1 MFTFERKRKD
11 TMILNMGPSHNAT
24 HGTLRIV
31 LELDG
36 EIITNATI
44 EIGYLHR
51 GIEKMAEHRTYNG
64 FIPLTDRMNYVSPIM
79 NNISYALAVEKLLGI
94 EVPQRGR
101 YIRVIMNEF
110 TRIADHLVAI
120 GTNVVD
126 IGALTNYF
134 YFFKERERIY
144 DLIEKVVGA
153 RLTTTFTRV
162 GGIQKDVADDFGSDV
177 RFLLK
182 EIPKSIN
189 DVDKLLTKNRIF
201 MDRTIG
207 VGAITR
213 ERALEYGFTGPVL
226 RATGLEW
233 DLRKK
238 QPYSSY
244 EDFQFDIPIGEN
256 GDTYDRYLVRMEEM
270 RQSLRIIQEAIDNL
284 PGGPVRVDDPHITLP
299 PKEDVYNT
307 MEGLIHH
314 FMLIM
319 YGIKA
324 KPGYVYFGTE
334 VANGELGFYIV
345 SDGEQYPYRLKV
357 RPPCFAI
364 FQAFPELIKGHLIS
378 DAIAILGS
386 LNIVA
391 GELDR

>member
-1 MFTFERKRKD
+1 MFTFEKRKKD
-11 TMILNMGPSHNAT
+11 TMILNLGPSHNAT

-36 EIITNATI
+36 ERIVDASL

-51 GIEKMAEHRTYNG
+51 GIEKMAEQRTYNG

-79 NNISYALAVEKLLGI
+79 NNIAYTLAVEKMLGI
-94 EVPQRGR
+94 EVPKRGQ
-101 YIRVIMNEF
+101 YVRVIMNEL

-162 GGIQKDVADDFGSDV
+162 GGLARDVSGDFASSV
-177 RFLLK
+177 RYLLT
-182 EIPKSIN
+182 EIPKSIK

-201 MDRTIG
+201 MDRTVN
-207 VGAITR
+207 VGAISQ

-226 RATGLEW
+226 RAAGLAW

-238 QPYSSY
+238 QPYSGY
-244 EDFQFDIPIGEN
+244 ENFDFDIPTGEN

-270 RQSLRIIQEAIDNL
+270 RQSLRIIQQAIDHL
-284 PGGPVRVDDPHITLP
+284 PDGPVSVEDPHITLP
-299 PKEDVYNT
+299 PKEEVYNT

-364 FQAFPELIKGHLIS
+364 FQAFPEMVRGLLIA
-378 DAIAILGS
+378 DAVAILGS

>member
-1 MFTFERKRKD
+1 MFTFEKHKKD
-11 TMILNMGPSHNAT
+11 TMILNLGPSHNAT

-36 EIITNATI
+36 ERIVDASL

-51 GIEKMAEHRTYNG
+51 GIEKMAEQRTYNG

-79 NNISYALAVEKLLGI
+79 NNIAYTLAVEKMLGI
-94 EVPQRGR
+94 EVPKRGQ
-101 YIRVIMNEF
+101 YIRVIMNEL

-162 GGIQKDVADDFGSDV
+162 GGLARDVSGDFASSV
-177 RFLLK
+177 RYLLT
-182 EIPKSIN
+182 EIPKSIK

-201 MDRTIG
+201 MDRTIN
-207 VGAITR
+207 VGAISQ

-226 RATGLEW
+226 RAAGLAW

-238 QPYSSY
+238 QPYSGY
-244 EDFQFDIPIGEN
+244 ENFDFDIPTGEN

-270 RQSLRIIQEAIDNL
+270 RQSLRIIQQAIDHL
-284 PGGPVRVDDPHITLP
+284 PDGPVSVEDPHITLP
-299 PKEDVYNT
+299 PKEEVYNT

-314 FMLIM
+314 FMLVM

-364 FQAFPELIKGHLIS
+364 FQAFPEMVRGLLIA
-378 DAIAILGS
+378 DAVAILGS

>member
-1 MFTFERKRKD
+1 
-11 TMILNMGPSHNAT
+11 MILNMGPSHNAT

-36 EIITNATI
+36 EIIVNASL

-51 GIEKMAEHRTYNG
+51 GVEKMAEHRTYHG
-64 FIPLTDRMNYVSPIM
+64 FIPLTDRLNYVSSIM
-79 NNISYALAVEKLLGI
+79 NNIAYTIAVEKLLGV
-94 EVPQRGR
+94 EVPKRGE

-110 TRIADHLVAI
+110 SRISDHLVSI

-144 DLIEKVVGA
+144 DLIEKSVGA
-153 RLTTTFTRV
+153 RLTTAFTRI
-162 GGIQKDVADDFGSDV
+162 GGLARDVPDDFESNV

-189 DVDKLLTKNRIF
+189 DVNKLITKNRIF
-201 MDRTIG
+201 MDRTRGI
-207 VGAITR
+207 GAITQQ
-213 ERALEYGFTGPVL
+213 RALEYGFTGPVL
-226 RATGLEW
+226 RATGLAW
-233 DLRKK
+233 DLRKT
-238 QPYSSY
+238 QPYSGY
-244 EDFQFDIPIGEN
+244 ENFQFDIPTGEN
-256 GDTYDRYLVRMEEM
+256 GDTYDRYIVRMEEM
-270 RQSLRIIQEAIDNL
+270 RQSLRIIEQAIDKL
-284 PGGPVRVDDPHITLP
+284 PDGPVNVDDPHITLP
-299 PKEDVYNT
+299 PKEAVYNT

-314 FMLIM
+314 FMLNM

-324 KPGYVYFGTE
+324 PVGYVYFGTE

-345 SDGEQYPYRLKV
+345 SDGRQYPYRIKI

-364 FQAFPELIKGHLIS
+364 FQAFPEMVKGHLIA
-378 DAIAILGS
+378 DAVAILGS

>member
-1 MFTFERKRKD
+1 MFTFNRKRKD

-24 HGTLRIV
+24 HGTLRVV
-31 LELDG
+31 LELEG
-36 EIITNATI
+36 EIIVNSEL

-51 GIEKMAEHRTYNG
+51 GTEKMAEYRTYHG
-64 FIPLTDRMNYVSPIM
+64 FIPLTDRLNYVSPIM
-79 NNISYALAVEKLLGI
+79 NNISYTLAVEKLLGI
-94 EVPQRGR
+94 EVPKRTR
-101 YIRVIMNEF
+101 YIRVIMNELS
-110 TRIADHLVAI
+110 RIADHLVAI

-144 DLIEKVVGA
+144 DVIERNVGA
-153 RLTTTFTRV
+153 RLTTAFTRI
-162 GGIQKDVADDFGSDV
+162 GGLARDVEDDFV
-177 RFLLK
+177 PMIRNLLK

-189 DVDKLLTKNRIF
+189 DVDKLITKNRIF
-201 MDRTIG
+201 MDRTID
-207 VGAITR
+207 VGAVTT
-213 ERALEYGFTGPVL
+213 ERALDWGFTGPTL
-226 RATGLEW
+226 RATGLAW
-233 DLRKK
+233 DLRKS

-244 EDFQFDIPIGEN
+244 EDFTFDIPTGEN

-270 RQSLRIIQEAIDNL
+270 RQSLRIIEQAINKL
-284 PGGPVRVDDPHITLP
+284 PDGPVNVDDPHITLP
-299 PKEDVYNT
+299 PKEQVYNT

-334 VANGELGFYIV
+334 AANGELGFYIV
-345 SDGEQYPYRLKV
+345 SDGGQYPYRIKI

-364 FQAFPELIKGHLIS
+364 FQAFPEMIKGHLIS
-378 DAIAILGS
+378 DAVAILGS